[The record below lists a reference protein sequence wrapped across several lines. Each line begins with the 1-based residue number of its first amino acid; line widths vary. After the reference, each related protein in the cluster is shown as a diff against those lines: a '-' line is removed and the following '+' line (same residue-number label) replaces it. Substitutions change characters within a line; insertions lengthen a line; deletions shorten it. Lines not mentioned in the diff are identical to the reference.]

1 MGKRIV
7 LIDTHAHLDFPQFDA
22 DRQEVI
28 TRAQEAG
35 VEIIV
40 NAGAGLEAS
49 QAGVVLAETYPQVY
63 AAVGVHPHEAKTL
76 NEDVLEELRALAQH
90 PRVVAIGEIGL
101 DYYRDRSPRPVQRQA
116 FQQQLALAKELGKP
130 IIVHDREAHKDVM
143 GALRRWVREGYQPSA
158 TSHQPSAI
166 SHRPSAI
173 GHQPVG
179 VMHCFSG
186 DLAMAREVIEMG
198 FYVSIPGPVTFTNA
212 RRLPELVHALPLER
226 LLIET
231 DCPYLTPHPYRGKRN
246 EPAYVRLVAEAIAQI
261 REIPLE
267 QVARITTANAQALF
281 GLESPETA

>member
-1 MGKRIV
+1 MTRTMLV
-7 LIDTHAHLDFPQFDA
+7 DSHAHLDFSQFDA

-49 QAGVVLAETYPQVY
+49 QAGVALTETYPQVY

-76 NEDVLEELRALAQH
+76 NEDVLEKLRTLAQR
-90 PRVVAIGEIGL
+90 PKVVAIGEIGL
-101 DYYRDRSPRPVQRQA
+101 DYYRDYSPRPVQRQA
-116 FQQQLALAKELGKP
+116 FQQQLALAKEMDKP
-130 IIVHDREAHKDVM
+130 IIVHDREAHDDVM
-143 GALRRWVREGYQPSA
+143 NMLRQWVREDYR
-158 TSHQPSAI
+158 PSAI
-166 SHRPSAI
+166 GHRPSAI

-198 FYVSIPGPVTFTNA
+198 FYISIPGPVTFTNA
-212 RRLPELVHALPLER
+212 RRLPELVRALPLER

-246 EPAYVRLVAEAIAQI
+246 EPAYVRLVAETIARI
-261 REIPLE
+261 REMPLE
-267 QVARITTANAQALF
+267 QVARITTANARALF
-281 GLESPETA
+281 GLESPRAA

>member
-1 MGKRIV
+1 L
-7 LIDTHAHLDFPQFDA
+7 LIDTHAHLDFSQFDA

-49 QAGVVLAETYPQVY
+49 QAGVTLTETHPQVY

-76 NEDVLEELRALAQH
+76 NDDVLEKLRALAQH
-90 PRVVAIGEIGL
+90 PKVVAIGEIGL

-116 FQQQLALAKELGKP
+116 FQQQLALAREVGKP

-143 GALRRWVREGYQPSA
+143 NMLHQWVRGSYQ
-158 TSHQPSAI
+158 
-166 SHRPSAI
+166 PSAI

-186 DLAMAREVIEMG
+186 DLAMAQEVIEMS
-198 FYVSIPGPVTFTNA
+198 FYISIPGPVTFTNA
-212 RRLPELVHALPLER
+212 RRLPELVRVLPLER

-231 DCPYLTPHPYRGKRN
+231 DCPYLTPHPHRGKRN

-261 REIPLE
+261 KGISME
-267 QVARITTANAQALF
+267 QVARITTANAWALF
-281 GLESPETA
+281 GLEPLGAA

>member
-1 MGKRIV
+1 MTRTMLV
-7 LIDTHAHLDFPQFDA
+7 DSHAHLDFSQFDA

-28 TRAQEAG
+28 ARAQEAG
-35 VEIIV
+35 VETII

-49 QAGVVLAETYPQVY
+49 RAGVALAETYPQIY

-76 NEDVLEELRALAQH
+76 NEDVLAELRTLAQH
-90 PRVVAIGEIGL
+90 PKVVAVGEIGL

-130 IIVHDREAHKDVM
+130 IIVHDREAHDDIM
-143 GALRRWVREGYQPSA
+143 NMLRQWVRESYQPSA
-158 TSHQPSAI
+158 TS
-166 SHRPSAI
+166 
-173 GHQPVG
+173 HQPVG

-186 DLAMAREVIEMG
+186 DLPMAREVIEMG

-212 RRLPELVHALPLER
+212 HRLPELVRALPLER

-246 EPAYVRLVAEAIAQI
+246 EPAYVRLVAEAIARI

-267 QVARITTANAQALF
+267 QVARITTVNAQALF
-281 GLESPETA
+281 GLESPRAA

>member
-1 MGKRIV
+1 L
-7 LIDTHAHLDFPQFDA
+7 LIDTHAHLDFPEFDS

-28 TRAQEAG
+28 TRAQEAE

-49 QAGVVLAETYPQVY
+49 QAGVALAKAYPQVY
-63 AAVGVHPHEAKTL
+63 AAVGVHPHEARTL
-76 NEDVLEELRALAQH
+76 NEDVLAELRALAQH
-90 PRVVAIGEIGL
+90 PKVVAIGEIGL

-116 FQQQLALAKELGKP
+116 FQQQLALARELGKP
-130 IIVHDREAHKDVM
+130 IIVHDREAHEDVM
-143 GALRRWVREGYQPSA
+143 NMLRQWVREGCQPSA
-158 TSHQPSAI
+158 TS
-166 SHRPSAI
+166 
-173 GHQPVG
+173 HQPVG

-186 DLAMAREVIEMG
+186 DLAMAWEVIEMG
-198 FYVSIPGPVTFTNA
+198 FYISIPGPVTFTNA
-212 RRLPELVHALPLER
+212 RRLPELVRALPLER

-267 QVARITTANAQALF
+267 QVARITTANARALL
-281 GLESPETA
+281 GLESPRAS

>member
-1 MGKRIV
+1 M

-28 TRAQEAG
+28 TRSQEAG
-35 VEIIV
+35 VGIIV

-49 QAGVVLAETYPQVY
+49 RAGVALAETYPQVY

-76 NEDVLEELRALAQH
+76 NEDVLKELRALAQH

-101 DYYRDRSPRPVQRQA
+101 DYYRDLSPRPVQRQA
-116 FQQQLALAKELGKP
+116 FQQQLALARELGKP
-130 IIVHDREAHKDVM
+130 IIVHDREAHQDVM
-143 GALRRWVREGYQPSA
+143 SALRRWVRDGYQPSA
-158 TSHQPSAI
+158 TSHQL
-166 SHRPSAI
+166 SAI

-198 FYVSIPGPVTFTNA
+198 FYISIPGPVTFANA
-212 RRLPELVHALPLER
+212 RRLPELVRTLPLER

-231 DCPYLTPHPYRGKRN
+231 DCPYLTPHPHRGKRN

-261 REIPLE
+261 KGIPLE
-267 QVARITTANAQALF
+267 QVARLTTANARALF
-281 GLESPETA
+281 GLESPGAA

>member
-1 MGKRIV
+1 MTRAMLV
-7 LIDTHAHLDFPQFDA
+7 DSHAHLDFSQFDA
-22 DRQEVI
+22 DRQEVLA
-28 TRAQEAG
+28 RAQEAG
-35 VEIIV
+35 VETIV

-49 QAGVVLAETYPQVY
+49 RAGVALTETYTQVY

-76 NEDVLEELRALAQH
+76 NEDVLAELRALAQH
-90 PRVVAIGEIGL
+90 PKVVAIGEIGL

-130 IIVHDREAHKDVM
+130 IIVHDREAHDDVM
-143 GALRRWVREGYQPSA
+143 SMLRQWVRESY
-158 TSHQPSAI
+158 
-166 SHRPSAI
+166 
-173 GHQPVG
+173 QPVG

-186 DLAMAREVIEMG
+186 DLAMAQEVIEMG

-212 RRLPELVHALPLER
+212 HRLPELVRALPLER

-261 REIPLE
+261 RGIPLE
-267 QVARITTANAQALF
+267 QVARITTANARALF
-281 GLESPETA
+281 GLESPRAA